1 MGKISSTPIIT
12 TLIKTVIKPMI
23 IIKTKNNY
31 CNNSYI
37 FSSSLLL
44 LIKKILT
51 SNVCHSDKDCKNL
64 SFSQQ
69 KDLLKLTLSH
79 NNKNY
84 KNNKN
89 SYNSVKSLLQFLSH
103 LNVL

>member
-1 MGKISSTPIIT
+1 MK
-12 TLIKTVIKPMI
+12 

-31 CNNSYI
+31 CKNSYI

-51 SNVCHSDKDCKNL
+51 SNVCHSDKDCKKL

-69 KDLLKLTLSH
+69 KDLLKLTLNH
-79 NNKNY
+79 NNNKNY
-84 KNNKN
+84 KNNN